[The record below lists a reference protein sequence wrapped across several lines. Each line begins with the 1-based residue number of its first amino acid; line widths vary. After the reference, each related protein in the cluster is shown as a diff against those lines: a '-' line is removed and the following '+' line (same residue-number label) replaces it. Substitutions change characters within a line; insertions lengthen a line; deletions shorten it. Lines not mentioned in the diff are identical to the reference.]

1 MAMKLSEVT
10 VRRDILA
17 LIAEKEDDYAGL
29 QERRDAI
36 EDKDIKMAY
45 TKAMDDCQSTIRSL
59 RYVLSMLKG

>member
-36 EDKDIKMAY
+36 EDKDIKTAY

>member
-36 EDKDIKMAY
+36 EDKDIKAAY

-59 RYVLSMLKG
+59 RDVLSILKG

>member
-36 EDKDIKMAY
+36 EDKDIKNAY

-59 RYVLSMLKG
+59 RYVLSILKG